1 MRGRLAGIDR
11 AAREL
16 ADGPVHATEIPLRI
30 FERVSVARP
39 RMALADELIE

>member
-1 MRGRLAGIDR
+1 MLGRLAGIDR

-30 FERVSVARP
+30 FESEYPLRVRAWRSP
-39 RMALADELIE
+39 MS